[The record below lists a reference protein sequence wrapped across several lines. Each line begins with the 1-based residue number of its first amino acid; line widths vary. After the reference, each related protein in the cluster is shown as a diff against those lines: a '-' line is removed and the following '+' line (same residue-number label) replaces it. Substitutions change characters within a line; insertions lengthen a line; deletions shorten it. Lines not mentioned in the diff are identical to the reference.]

1 MSALTAEELDCPLP
15 PADLAE
21 RSMPEIELDLD
32 NTPLWR
38 IHRSIFGPIHYTR
51 RSLGGIPYRFDA
63 ANDEFGVLYASPS
76 FAACMAEG
84 VIRDRLQ
91 GKLLPLLLDEA
102 ELSARSIT
110 ALTIERSQPLRL
122 ADLTK
127 PHLHLG
133 MDNRVLTT
141 TDYRGPNLWSSAIYR
156 AYPHIE
162 GIYFT
167 SRFAN
172 EPSVAVFD
180 RVRMIQRGASIP
192 LLRFHMLPEFL
203 DRNGIGL
210 AAPSSP
216 WGP

>member
-1 MSALTAEELDCPLP
+1 MSVLTAQALDCPLP
-15 PADLAE
+15 PADLAD
-21 RSMPEIELDLD
+21 RSMPEIELDLGRK
-32 NTPLWR
+32 PLWR

-63 ANDEFGVLYASPS
+63 ARDEFGVLYASPS
-76 FAACMAEG
+76 FAACMAEA
-84 VIRDRLQ
+84 VIRDRFQ
-91 GKLLPLLLDEA
+91 GKTLPLQLDEA

-110 ALTIERSQPLRL
+110 ALAIERSEPLRL

-141 TDYRGPNLWSSAIYR
+141 TDYRGPNLWSSAIYQ

-180 RVRMIQRGASIP
+180 RVRLIQRGNPIP
-192 LLRFHMLPEFL
+192 LLHFHLLPEFL
-203 DRNGIGL
+203 DRYKIGL
-210 AAPSSP
+210 APPSSS
-216 WGP
+216 WME

>member
-1 MSALTAEELDCPLP
+1 MSAVTAEELDCPLP
-15 PADLAE
+15 PADLAD
-21 RSMPEIELDLD
+21 RSMPEIQLDLSRK
-32 NTPLWR
+32 PLWR

-51 RSLGGIPYRFDA
+51 KSLGGIPYRFDA
-63 ANDEFGVLYASPS
+63 ARDEFGVLYASPS
-76 FAACMAEG
+76 FPACMAEA
-84 VIRDRLQ
+84 VIRDRFQ
-91 GKLLPLLLDEA
+91 GKTLPLLLDEA
-102 ELSARSIT
+102 ELSARSVT
-110 ALTIERSQPLRL
+110 ALGLDRSQPLRL
-122 ADLTK
+122 ADLTQ

-141 TDYRGPNLWSSAIYR
+141 TDYRGPNLWSSAIYK

-180 RVRMIQRGASIP
+180 RVRLIQRGNPIP

-203 DRNGIGL
+203 DRNKIGL
-210 AAPSSP
+210 APSSNC
-216 WGP
+216 WMD

>member
-1 MSALTAEELDCPLP
+1 MSAFTAEELDCPLP

-21 RSMPEIELDLD
+21 RSMPEIELDLGK
-32 NTPLWR
+32 TPLWR

-51 RSLGGIPYRFDA
+51 KSLGGIPYRFDA

-102 ELSARSIT
+102 ELSTRSIA
-110 ALTIERSQPLRL
+110 ALAIGRSQPLRL

-141 TDYRGPNLWSSAIYR
+141 TDYRGPNLWSSAIYK

-180 RVRMIQRGASIP
+180 RVRLIQRGDSIP

-210 AAPSSP
+210 APPSSP
-216 WGP
+216 WDE